1 MSRTRQLA
9 TSGSS
14 LSSSSRAE
22 PNTSA
27 RKPTDRKRFESALG
41 IEGSSSTTKTM
52 ASLSTASVMRCP
64 PPQRLSLADQVSVHA
79 GQPGRRQGRRPPR
92 SSDPGAAALKVWSR
106 RLLPGWR
113 QRERE
118 RRPWP
123 SVGRCPYP
131 PSVRLDDGTAD
142 RQSHAHPVGLGGE
155 EGIEQLMHILGI
167 DANPIVLYLY
177 QHLAVFALARPDQQL
192 TRTVGNGCHGL
203 DAVDRQIHDDLLQL
217 NPVGEHHR
225 QRGRELEP
233 QAHPIVEQLSLNQQ
247 DQLLDDVVEIEQ
259 GPLWNG
265 FLQEPSQTPNNLA
278 RPHPIADHA
287 LQCSADLLQLR
298 RPIGE
303 PPQASLAIGDDSRKR
318 LVPLVRDRRSQFTQ
332 CRQARHM
339 SQFRLGLLQR
349 FLGPIAFGDVHESD
363 QNAAQRRWLRR
374 KYNCQEHRHFVVVQG
389 FQKGLRLEQSSTFGN
404 SDQHLRKHLLGLGN
418 KDVV

>member
-9 TSGSS
+9 TSGNS
-14 LSSSSRAE
+14 LSNSSRAE

-27 RKPTDRKRFESALG
+27 RKPTDRKRFESALR

-64 PPQRLSLADQVSVHA
+64 PPKRLSLADQASVHA
-79 GQPGRRQGRRPPR
+79 GQLDRRQEGRPPR
-92 SSDPGAAALKVWSR
+92 SSDSGAAALKVWSR

-131 PSVRLDDGTAD
+131 SAVRLDDGTGD

-167 DANPIVLYLY
+167 DANPIVPHLYP
-177 QHLAVFALARPDQQL
+177 HLAVFVLARPDQQF
-192 TRTVGNGCHGL
+192 TAAVGNGCHGL
-203 DAVDRQIHDDLLQL
+203 DAVDRQIHDHLLQL
-217 NPVGEHHR
+217 DPVAEHHR
-225 QRGRELEP
+225 QRGRELKP
-233 QAHPIVEQLSLNQQ
+233 QAHPIVEQFSLNQQ
-247 DQLLDDVVEIEQ
+247 DQLLDDVVEVEQ
-259 GPLWNG
+259 GPLWSTL
-265 FLQEPSQTPNNLA
+265 LQQPSQTPNDLA

-287 LQCSADLLQLR
+287 LYCSADLLQLR

-303 PPQASLAIGDDSRKR
+303 PPQASLAIGDNSRKR
-318 LVPLVRDRRSQFTQ
+318 LVHLVRDRRSQFTQ

-339 SQFRLGLLQR
+339 SQLRLGLLQR
-349 FLGPIAFGDVHESD
+349 LLGPIALGDVHESY
-363 QNAAQRRWLRR
+363 QNAAQRRRLRR

-389 FQKGLRLEQSSTFGN
+389 FQKGLRLEKSSTFGN
-404 SDQHLRKHLLGLGN
+404 GDQHLRKHLLGLRK